1 MYTAQA
7 VTNSSGLVIRNG
19 IDIHNMSF
27 DGFRTAKEKDVWALD
42 WKPFT
47 LTNRLRKDGKEMRED
62 IKIPSL
68 KDLYERDTHNLF
80 AMMILDCGHTV
91 TEKVKIF
98 KCRTSV
104 KVEVGG
110 KKYAM
115 SPMGFHKQK

>member
-7 VTNSSGLVIRNG
+7 VTNASGLVIRNG
-19 IDIHNMSF
+19 IDIHNMIF
-27 DGFRTAKEKDVWALD
+27 DGFGTAKEKDVWALD

-62 IKIPSL
+62 IKIPVL

-98 KCRTSV
+98 KCRSAV

-110 KKYAM
+110 KSYAM
-115 SPMGFHKQK
+115 SQRGFHKSK